1 LYLHLMRMF
10 VCMYELLV
18 GLYMHTHTTYMRVY
32 DSQVREG
39 VPCLTPGQTAYQ
51 VRMKLDA
58 AAAAPSPVEGCPM
71 HHSCTVEPHPPT
83 YSSLTLCRASRV
95 TWYRGRPRRR
105 PGARRFP
112 GTLHLGRVFWDIS
125 LYGAYFSWEIGHMC
139 ACGHMFFWDICSG
152 RPDPRRLCGTLLYF
166 LDTPLFQYT
175 YFLG

>member
-1 LYLHLMRMF
+1 VGQRYREVRVRNLLLSTYALFVSTSHAH
-10 VCMYELLV
+10 VCMHV
-18 GLYMHTHTTYMRVY
+18 RIIGWIVHAHTHTTYMRVY

-71 HHSCTVEPHPPT
+71 HHSCTVESHPPT

-125 LYGAYFSWEIGHMC
+125 LYGAYV
-139 ACGHMFFWDICSG
+139 
-152 RPDPRRLCGTLLYF
+152 
-166 LDTPLFQYT
+166 
-175 YFLG
+175 FLGDWAHVYLRAYIFLGHLFWAA